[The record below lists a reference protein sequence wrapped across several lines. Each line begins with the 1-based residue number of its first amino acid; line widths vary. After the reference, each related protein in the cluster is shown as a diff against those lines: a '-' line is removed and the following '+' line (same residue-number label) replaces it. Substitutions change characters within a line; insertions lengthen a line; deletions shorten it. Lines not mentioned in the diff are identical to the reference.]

1 MPAALLFVPLIS
13 PYPAPASALALAL
26 AAPLPSSSPVR
37 ALARGSL
44 NPVNGHIYREPR
56 NFI

>member
-13 PYPAPASALALAL
+13 PYPAPVLV
-26 AAPLPSSSPVR
+26 PVR
-37 ALARGSL
+37 VQARGSL
-44 NPVNGHIYREPR
+44 NSVNGHTYREPR